1 MVAPSF
7 AEIYKSYCTAVI
19 ELVSRRLGRALTQ
32 EEQRWIWNVGTPMM
46 LDEVERGFEEAA
58 SPDDVEQQLREMRTW
73 TEPRYQQ
80 VLGILLDTLGVVL
93 GRIITEQ
100 ERAALQTIRHAGDM
114 HQMAEDVATA
124 PPDEREAAFQR
135 WLAQLARSEPQ

>member
-1 MVAPSF
+1 
-7 AEIYKSYCTAVI
+7 
-19 ELVSRRLGRALTQ
+19 Q